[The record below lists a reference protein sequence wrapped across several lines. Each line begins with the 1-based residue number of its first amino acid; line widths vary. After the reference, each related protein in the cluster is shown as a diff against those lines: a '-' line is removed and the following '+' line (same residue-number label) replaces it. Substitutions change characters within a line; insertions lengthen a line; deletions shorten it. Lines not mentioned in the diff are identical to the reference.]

1 MDGCT
6 GDFSERNG
14 SRAQEKKNESAKYA
28 GKLLEQEQTQKRLSR
43 EIVDGNLKAND
54 LAHQLDS
61 LSKKLLDL
69 EKQKNERLRIMKYV
83 GMDEAHMDQKNLI
96 LGSAGRKDERAG
108 HGKRQS
114 DPEKSRSGETAPA
127 AEGRK
132 NDRASGKYQDL
143 PGTERNRPGIRN
155 GMAHE
160 KRTDG
165 GRECGACKE
174 KSVYSVFCC
183 DGAGGF

>member
-1 MDGCT
+1 M
-6 GDFSERNG
+6 
-14 SRAQEKKNESAKYA
+14 
-28 GKLLEQEQTQKRLSR
+28 
-43 EIVDGNLKAND
+43 DGNLKAND

-96 LGSAGRKDERAG
+96 LDQLDGKMKELDMERDSLIQKKAAQEKQLRQLKE
-108 HGKRQS
+108 GKTTEL
-114 DPEKSRSGETAPA
+114 PENIRT
-127 AEGRK
+127 
-132 NDRASGKYQDL
+132 YL
-143 PGTERNRPGIRN
+143 ERNRPGIRN

>member
-1 MDGCT
+1 MKSFDEVEDTFNREFSADLRRNIVGLYVDGALEIFRKEMEA
-6 GDFSERNG
+6 GL
-14 SRAQEKKNESAKYA
+14 QEKKMNRQNMPENFSSRNRH
-28 GKLLEQEQTQKRLSR
+28 KRLSR

-96 LGSAGRKDERAG
+96 LDQLAGKMKRAG

-114 DPEKSRSGETAPA
+114 DPEKKPLRRNSSG
-127 AEGRK
+127 
-132 NDRASGKYQDL
+132 S
-143 PGTERNRPGIRN
+143 
-155 GMAHE
+155 
-160 KRTDG
+160 
-165 GRECGACKE
+165 
-174 KSVYSVFCC
+174 
-183 DGAGGF
+183 